1 MRRRVGLI
9 NGVKIL
15 NLLCNLYLWI
25 MHVIRLVI
33 HCYSDAGSRP
43 YTCHVL
49 SCWCYYCRV
58 VVTLTFFAATILWWR
73 MSIIKLKRDAVAAY
87 MSARLT
93 KRFSLA
99 TESVVKFHEFFL
111 AETFR
116 EIFRNGV
123 LKCLE
128 NFVNFFPIF
137 QSEIFR
143 RECMMEFLPRT
154 QSRTGWLAK

>member
-1 MRRRVGLI
+1 M
-9 NGVKIL
+9 
-15 NLLCNLYLWI
+15 
-25 MHVIRLVI
+25 
-33 HCYSDAGSRP
+33 
-43 YTCHVL
+43 
-49 SCWCYYCRV
+49 
-58 VVTLTFFAATILWWR
+58 

-154 QSRTGWLAK
+154 QSRTG